1 VSAAEPFA
9 FPVLDT
15 EGAVLSA
22 GTPVARADELLRQA
36 RNEASRI
43 TAQAQAEGHERG
55 YAAGVEEGR
64 AALAQTRLAL
74 EEAVAGVVGAR
85 DAFLDQA
92 EERSVE
98 LALLLA
104 EKIVGTA
111 LDVRPELVVEVVRG
125 ALRRAA
131 ERDHVVIE
139 VNPADL
145 ELVRNEAD
153 EVADQLGGV
162 RQLEVVAEQR
172 VPAGGC
178 VVRTADGEI
187 DARIDT
193 QLARATELLRETL
206 SARD

>member
-1 VSAAEPFA
+1 MSEPFPY
-9 FPVLDT
+9 PVLETD
-15 EGAVLSA
+15 GAVLSA
-22 GTPVARADELLRQA
+22 GTPVARADEILRQA
-36 RNEASRI
+36 HKEASRI
-43 TAQAQAEGHERG
+43 AAQAQTEGHERG

-64 AALAQTRLAL
+64 AAVAQTQLAL
-74 EEAVAGVVGAR
+74 AEAVTSVLSAR

-104 EKIVGTA
+104 EKIVGAA
-111 LDVRPELVVEVVRG
+111 LGVRPELVLDVVRG

-131 ERDHVVIE
+131 ERDHVVLE

-145 ELVRNEAD
+145 DLVRSEA
-153 EVADQLGGV
+153 EEIAAHLGGV

-178 VVRTADGEI
+178 VVRTDEGEI
-187 DARIDT
+187 DARIET

-206 SARD
+206 AAGG

>member
-1 VSAAEPFA
+1 MSTGAEPFA

-22 GTPVARADELLRQA
+22 GTPVARADEILRHA
-36 RNEASRI
+36 RKEASQI
-43 TAQAQAEGHERG
+43 SAQAQAEGHERG

-74 EEAVAGVVGAR
+74 EEAVAGVLDAR

-104 EKIVGTA
+104 EKLVGVA
-111 LDVRPELVVEVVRG
+111 LGVRPELVIEVVRG

-145 ELVRNEAD
+145 ELVRTEA
-153 EVADQLGGV
+153 
-162 RQLEVVAEQR
+162 
-172 VPAGGC
+172 
-178 VVRTADGEI
+178 GE
-187 DARIDT
+187 
-193 QLARATELLRETL
+193 
-206 SARD
+206 

>member
-1 VSAAEPFA
+1 MSSAEPFA
-9 FPVLDT
+9 FPVLHTD
-15 EGAVLSA
+15 GAVLSA
-22 GTPVARADELLRQA
+22 GTPVARADEILRQA
-36 RNEASRI
+36 RKEASRI
-43 TAQAQAEGHERG
+43 SAQAQAEGHERG

-64 AALAQTRLAL
+64 SALAQTRLAL
-74 EEAVAGVVGAR
+74 DEAVAGVLAVR

-104 EKIVGTA
+104 DKIVGAA
-111 LDVRPELVVEVVRG
+111 LGVWPELVLDVVRG

-139 VNPADL
+139 VNPSDL
-145 ELVRNEAD
+145 ELVRNEAGD
-153 EVADQLGGV
+153 VAGQLGGV

-172 VPAGGC
+172 VPPGGC

-187 DARIDT
+187 DARVET
-193 QLARATELLRETL
+193 QLARATELLRESL
-206 SARD
+206 AARD